1 MKRLGPCFEGLPWG
15 WRGKADLAVHCSW
28 RCDGEPRKGGR
39 SLPVGSAHISSNH
52 LSCVLKDELGVLQIE
67 NGRGRYPRKEELF
80 ALAKV

>member
-15 WRGKADLAVHCSW
+15 WRGKADLAVRCSW
-28 RCDGEPRKGGR
+28 CCDWGAQERWVQPPSGA
-39 SLPVGSAHISSNH
+39 AHISSNH